1 MYTWAHSAP
10 LNNNNDHIMSFR
22 LPGLRWQHREH
33 THRTGP
39 KRLICLSLI
48 MVSVV
53 ILILLEPQ
61 STRAYPAATLNGFD
75 LNGYQLRGNPIVL
88 KGIPDNASGLTYNPE
103 TDSLFAVTNNPEQL
117 FEISLDGR
125 ILRTISLHGF
135 EDTEDVTYLGNGQ
148 LAILEERRRTIV
160 IIDLPLDTNSLTL
173 AHQRQLRMPGEG
185 AENNGFEG
193 LTINPLTKQLYIVNE
208 KNPRQLWQVDG
219 FADNTGSISI
229 SNPVD
234 LEQKTYGNTDLSGV
248 FFDTHSDN
256 LLLLSHESKQLT
268 SINMLG
274 QVSSQLRLKRGY
286 AGLTED
292 IAQPEGITIDSHNTL
307 HILGEPNL
315 LYQFRYTLT
324 P

>member
-1 MYTWAHSAP
+1 M
-10 LNNNNDHIMSFR
+10 
-22 LPGLRWQHREH
+22 
-33 THRTGP
+33 
-39 KRLICLSLI
+39 CLSLV

-61 STRAYPAATLNGFD
+61 STRAYPATTLNGFD

-125 ILRTISLHGF
+125 ILRTIPLHGF

-185 AENNGFEG
+185 TENNGFEG

-219 FADNTGSISI
+219 FVDNTGSISI